1 MAKAA
6 DWPRARALFEAGK
19 SLREISKD
27 THIDHS
33 SIGKRAKKE
42 GWGVDKLPRLIAD
55 GVKVHEEI
63 STLNIPQ
70 RGVVEAEIARIVEA
84 KKFYATNARKVVKY
98 GVAALSAEPTA
109 QSMKTVL
116 DGMKTGM
123 IVEGLVPFYPDKT
136 TVAISNTN
144 AQQNNSNLS
153 TMTDA
158 ELERIIAGA

>member
-1 MAKAA
+1 MAKVS
-6 DWPRARALFEAGK
+6 DWGRARALYEAGK

-27 THIDHS
+27 THIDNS
-33 SIGKRAKKE
+33 NISKRAKKE
-42 GWGVDKLPRLIAD
+42 NWSRTGLPELIAD
-55 GVKVHEEI
+55 AVRVHEEI
-63 STLNIPQ
+63 TALELPQ
-70 RGVVEAEIARIVEA
+70 QGVVTAEIARILEA

-98 GVAALSAEPTA
+98 GISALSAEPTA

-144 AQQNNSNLS
+144 AQQNNTSS
-153 TMTDA
+153 MTEA
-158 ELERIIAGA
+158 ELDRVLGL